1 MLTTTNSETTADK
14 NDSNTN
20 NKCIPKSNETL
31 CANIRLSIPF
41 LVHDYD
47 KLNYK
52 NTRERSSSLL
62 DTGIT
67 KQTKKRRLSSP
78 LEALAK
84 TQNKL
89 HFTKQEKI
97 FICKY
102 DSCNKSFARKS
113 DLRTHERKHTGE
125 RPFVCTVK
133 DCGKSFTTSSNLR
146 RHERIHTGERPYVCT
161 ENGCNKNF
169 SQLSHLKRHMQ
180 THQK

>member
-1 MLTTTNSETTADK
+1 MLLPTNNGENTDKKESSSNDKFITKNSE
-14 NDSNTN
+14 
-20 NKCIPKSNETL
+20 PL
-31 CANIRLSIPF
+31 CSNIRLSIPF

-47 KLNYK
+47 KLNYN
-52 NTRERSSSLL
+52 NTKEISSSIM

-67 KQTKKRRLSSP
+67 NKTKKRRLSSP

-84 TQNKL
+84 QKKFQNN
-89 HFTKQEKI
+89 KQEK
-97 FICKY
+97 FYMCTY
-102 DSCNKSFARKS
+102 ESCNKSFARKS

-125 RPFVCTVK
+125 RPFVCNVK